1 MSEQSFIAHSH
12 AHRRGGFIERLI
24 ADLLAVM
31 EHALYSERL
40 AQTEGLL
47 QRFDP
52 RVKVLG
58 TLILISAT
66 VLAHSLPIILGLFA
80 TAVTLARLSRVPIRT
95 LARGIWVSALLF
107 TGAIA
112 LPAVFIVPGEVLYR
126 LPLLGWPV
134 TTQGLESATFLLSR
148 AVTAATFAALLILC
162 TPWPHVLKALRVLGM
177 PVVLVAI
184 LSMTHRYIFLLLQTA
199 QAMFEARQSRLV
211 GTLTSPE
218 RRRIVAASVG
228 VLLSKSF
235 YLADEV
241 FLAMQSRGYRGEYF
255 TLDNFQMKPFDWAGF
270 IVIVALAALAFW
282 FGF

>member
-1 MSEQSFIAHSH
+1 MTEQSFIAHAH
-12 AHRRGGFIERLI
+12 AHRHGGFIERLV

-31 EHALYSERL
+31 EHALYSEHL

-58 TLILISAT
+58 TLMLISAT
-66 VLAHSLPIILGLFA
+66 VFAHRIPVILGLF
-80 TAVTLARLSRVPIRT
+80 TAAVAFSYLSGVPLRI
-95 LARGIWVSALLF
+95 LARGIWASALLF

-112 LPAVFIVPGEVLYR
+112 LPAIFIVPGEVLYR
-126 LPLLGWPV
+126 LPLLGWPL
-134 TTQGLESATFLLSR
+134 TAQGLASAAFLVSR

-162 TPWPHVLKALRVLGM
+162 TPWPQVLKALRVLGV
-177 PVVLVAI
+177 PVVLVVI

-218 RRRIVAASVG
+218 HRRIVAASVG

-241 FLAMQSRGYRGEYF
+241 FLAMQSRGYRGEHF
-255 TLDNFQMKPFDWAGF
+255 TLDDFQMKPFDWAGF
-270 IVIVALAALAFW
+270 VVIVALAALAFW
-282 FGF
+282 FGS